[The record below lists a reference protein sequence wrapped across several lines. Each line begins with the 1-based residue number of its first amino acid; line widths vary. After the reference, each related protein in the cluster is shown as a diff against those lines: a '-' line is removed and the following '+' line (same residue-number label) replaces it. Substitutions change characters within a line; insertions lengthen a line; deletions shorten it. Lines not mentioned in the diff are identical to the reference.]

1 MMEKVACG
9 IWLLGVHRAEL
20 ARMTILIEN
29 DKNKEW
35 NTEPRWVG
43 VCVCVNSEMAISTQV
58 TGRATKRK

>member
-9 IWLLGVHRAEL
+9 IWLLGVHRAEF

-43 VCVCVNSEMAISTQV
+43 VCVCV
-58 TGRATKRK
+58 